1 MNYNKA
7 SYRLI
12 LQSAA
17 NQGFEFVDFFT
28 VTPDDDKRRQIIL
41 RHDIDYSLTSA
52 CEMAEIDAKYK
63 IRATFSLLLSS
74 PLYNPFTPTNIKIIN
89 EIKQLGHN
97 VVLHHHVLPEQGA
110 EEIQGD
116 IIKEMQIMMA
126 FFPYIQPV
134 FVWHNPPPGNL
145 LSEIEVPGMINAY
158 SDSFVRNMFYISDSV
173 LRNTPENFLKA
184 LKKQRLIHMLLHP
197 IIWMSEQDNM
207 ISLMSYVL
215 TEIIR
220 DCDREFL
227 GSKVWKKKFPNGI
240 PQEVLDKLQA
250 LLSS

>member
-1 MNYNKA
+1 
-7 SYRLI
+7 
-12 LQSAA
+12 
-17 NQGFEFVDFFT
+17 
-28 VTPDDDKRRQIIL
+28 
-41 RHDIDYSLTSA
+41 
-52 CEMAEIDAKYK
+52 
-63 IRATFSLLLSS
+63 
-74 PLYNPFTPTNIKIIN
+74 
-89 EIKQLGHN
+89 
-97 VVLHHHVLPEQGA
+97 
-110 EEIQGD
+110 
-116 IIKEMQIMMA
+116 
-126 FFPYIQPV
+126 V
-134 FVWHNPPPGNL
+134 FVWHNPPPDNL
-145 LSEIEVPGMINAY
+145 LNEIEVPGMINAY

-173 LRNTPENFLKA
+173 FRNTPENFLKA

-227 GSKVWKKKFPNGI
+227 GSKVWQKKFPYGI

>member
-1 MNYNKA
+1 MNYDKQ
-7 SYRLI
+7 SYKLI
-12 LQSAA
+12 LRAA
-17 NQGFEFVDFFT
+17 IEKGFEFVDFFT

-97 VVLHHHVLPEQGA
+97 IVLHHRVVPGSSV
-110 EEIQGD
+110 EETRQD
-116 IIKEMQIMMA
+116 IVREMQFMKA
-126 FFPYIQPV
+126 FFPYIKPV
-134 FVWHNPPPGNL
+134 FVWHNPPPDNL
-145 LSEIEVPGMINAY
+145 LNEIEVPGMINAY

-173 LRNTPENFLKA
+173 FRNTPENFLKA

-197 IIWMSEQDNM
+197 YIWISEKDNIVSM
-207 ISLMSYVL
+207 VSYVL
-215 TEIIR
+215 TRIIR
-220 DCDREFL
+220 ECDKEFL
-227 GSKVWKKKFPNGI
+227 VNRAWKEKYPNGI